1 MTKVRLHKLDGTDEI
16 VEIPGIQR
24 AIRVGAGAYL
34 RVKAPDPPDPDGL
47 QIYVEVV
54 NPD

>member
-1 MTKVRLHKLDGTDEI
+1 MPKVRLRKLDGTDEI

-34 RVKAPDPPDPDGL
+34 RVKVPDPPDPDSL
-47 QIYVEVV
+47 QVYVEVV